1 MRLEQAERE
10 RARAIA
16 TELARIARSGKV
28 LPGTITQRQMRCG
41 KAGCACH
48 ADPPRLHGP
57 YWQWTRKLARKTVGR
72 YLNGA
77 QAADYQDW
85 IENDRRLRELVTALE
100 AIGISHLETEQRRS

>member
-1 MRLEQAERE
+1 MKLEQAERE
-10 RARAIA
+10 QARAIA

-41 KAGCACH
+41 KTGCAYH

-57 YWQWTRKLARKTVGR
+57 YWQWTRKLAKKTVGT
-72 YLNGA
+72 YLNSA

-85 IENDRRLRELVTALE
+85 IANDRRIRELLSALE
-100 AIGISHLETEQRRS
+100 TIGIAHLEAEQRGS

>member
-10 RARAIA
+10 KARAIA
-16 TELARIARSGKV
+16 TELAKIARSGKV

-41 KAGCACH
+41 KTGCACH

-85 IENDRRLRELVTALE
+85 IANDRRLRELVTALE
-100 AIGISHLETEQRRS
+100 AIGISHLEAEQRRS